1 MAIARTS
8 KLEAIN
14 TMLSS
19 IGEAPVNDLTASS
32 ATTDV
37 IIAKNILD
45 EVSRE
50 IQSHGWHFNRETQ
63 VLLTP
68 NALNQIEVSNSVA
81 AFDVEPVDSG
91 NVDYVLRGTKV
102 YDKTNH
108 TYTISKPLKAT
119 VTYIFDWEDLPQTAR
134 HYFMIKAAR
143 RFQDRVVGSEKHHS
157 FQEIDEYHALVAF
170 RAAEADEAD
179 FTIFHNYDVARI
191 VDRGSVINRVTT

>member
-1 MAIARTS
+1 
-8 KLEAIN
+8 
-14 TMLSS
+14 
-19 IGEAPVNDLTASS
+19 
-32 ATTDV
+32 
-37 IIAKNILD
+37 
-45 EVSRE
+45 
-50 IQSHGWHFNRETQ
+50 
-63 VLLTP
+63 
-68 NALNQIEVSNSVA
+68 
-81 AFDVEPVDSG
+81 
-91 NVDYVLRGTKV
+91 
-102 YDKTNH
+102 
-108 TYTISKPLKAT
+108 